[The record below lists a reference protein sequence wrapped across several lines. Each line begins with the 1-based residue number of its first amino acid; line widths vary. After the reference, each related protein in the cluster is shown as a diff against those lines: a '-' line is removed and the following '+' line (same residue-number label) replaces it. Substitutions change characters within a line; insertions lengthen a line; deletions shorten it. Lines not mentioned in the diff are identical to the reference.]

1 MYLVI
6 TPMLPGYRPY
16 ATWSCLL
23 GVVMLLGCTVQTIPM
38 LPVVITPVLP
48 GYRPYVSCVS
58 PLGVIKIQ
66 RIAEAE
72 DDPAGDAKPEVL
84 SPQAEPEFEH

>member
-1 MYLVI
+1 
-6 TPMLPGYRPY
+6 
-16 ATWSCLL
+16 
-23 GVVMLLGCTVQTIPM
+23 
-38 LPVVITPVLP
+38 VLA

-72 DDPAGDAKPEVL
+72 DDPAGDAKPEASLIEVML
-84 SPQAEPEFEH
+84 PLIAAL